1 MLAMKYVYGDYQDSS
16 RHIMFVLVCFISA
29 ILAVKEYNIITQKE
43 GIKRLRDYSTE
54 KNNLLAEKN
63 KMLTVT
69 MNNEI
74 RIATLSERN
83 RIAREI
89 HDNVG
94 HMLSRAILQLGAI
107 MTVYRKDTIYDNL
120 VPIKYS
126 LDTAMNNIRESVHDL
141 HKDGFNV
148 KETAES
154 ILSALG
160 NYDIDPDFEAEIE
173 ALMEK
178 KHYDMVFTVNYF
190 ALISNTCQKMGVK
203 YVSWTCDN
211 PLISMYHISVFND
224 CNYIFTFDK
233 TNYLEFKEMGV
244 KHIWYL
250 PLAVDVDRIDMILQ
264 KSEDSV
270 KYRGDIAFV
279 GSLYER
285 NSYDKIKNRLP
296 EYLRGYFDAVMEA
309 QLNISGANIVEPMLT
324 TNILEQLQEYFQLE
338 KSEGSFSD
346 LGLIFQTTVLGFKIA
361 EIERRRALIELSK
374 HYRVNVY
381 SNSDVS
387 DLLRIQYCGSVDY
400 WSEMPKVFR
409 MSKINLNFTIPNIKS
424 GIPLRIWD
432 VLGCGGF
439 LLTNYQ
445 AEIPYYFKEGEDLVC
460 FDGLEDLCEKVGYY
474 LEHEE
479 ERKRIA
485 WNGYHKVREKH
496 SYIERIHTILDTVA
510 GEDAK

>member
-1 MLAMKYVYGDYQDSS
+1 M
-16 RHIMFVLVCFISA
+16 HILMYRWKA
-29 ILAVKEYNIITQKE
+29 YNY
-43 GIKRLRDYSTE
+43 RDIEQTFLLLGHTVDNIEQELGSYDVSPEFERVIEE
-54 KNNLLAEKN
+54 K
-63 KMLTVT
+63 
-69 MNNEI
+69 I
-74 RIATLSERN
+74 RGT
-83 RIAREI
+83 
-89 HDNVG
+89 
-94 HMLSRAILQLGAI
+94 
-107 MTVYRKDTIYDNL
+107 
-120 VPIKYS
+120 
-126 LDTAMNNIRESVHDL
+126 
-141 HKDGFNV
+141 
-148 KETAES
+148 
-154 ILSALG
+154 
-160 NYDIDPDFEAEIE
+160 
-173 ALMEK
+173 
-178 KHYDMVFTVNYF
+178 HYDMVFTVNYF
-190 ALISNTCQKMGVK
+190 PLISNVCERTGVK

-211 PLISMYHISVFND
+211 PLISMYHESVFHA

-233 TNYLEFKEMGV
+233 TNYLEFRGMGV

-250 PLAVDVDRIDMILQ
+250 PLAVDTERMDALLGAPEKPERRNATQD
-264 KSEDSV
+264 SEMQ
-270 KYRGDIAFV
+270 KYRGDVAFV

>member
-1 MLAMKYVYGDYQDSS
+1 MYRWKA
-16 RHIMFVLVCFISA
+16 
-29 ILAVKEYNIITQKE
+29 YNY
-43 GIKRLRDYSTE
+43 RDIEQTFLLLGHTVDNIEQELGSYDVSPEFERVIEE
-54 KNNLLAEKN
+54 K
-63 KMLTVT
+63 
-69 MNNEI
+69 I
-74 RIATLSERN
+74 RGT
-83 RIAREI
+83 
-89 HDNVG
+89 
-94 HMLSRAILQLGAI
+94 
-107 MTVYRKDTIYDNL
+107 
-120 VPIKYS
+120 
-126 LDTAMNNIRESVHDL
+126 
-141 HKDGFNV
+141 
-148 KETAES
+148 
-154 ILSALG
+154 
-160 NYDIDPDFEAEIE
+160 
-173 ALMEK
+173 
-178 KHYDMVFTVNYF
+178 HYDMVFTVNYF
-190 ALISNTCQKMGVK
+190 PLISNVCERTGVN

-211 PLISMYHISVFND
+211 PLISMYHESVFHA

-233 TNYLEFKEMGV
+233 TNYLEFRGMGV

-250 PLAVDVDRIDMILQ
+250 PLAVDTERMDALLGAPEETGRRKAAQDPEMQ
-264 KSEDSV
+264 
-270 KYRGDIAFV
+270 KYRGDVAFV

-285 NSYDKIKNRLP
+285 NSYDKIKSRLP

-374 HYRVNVY
+374 HYKVNVY
-381 SNSDVS
+381 SNSNVS

>member
-1 MLAMKYVYGDYQDSS
+1 M
-16 RHIMFVLVCFISA
+16 HILMYRWKA
-29 ILAVKEYNIITQKE
+29 YNY
-43 GIKRLRDYSTE
+43 RDIEQTFLLLGHTVDNIEQELGSYDVSPEFERVIEE
-54 KNNLLAEKN
+54 K
-63 KMLTVT
+63 
-69 MNNEI
+69 I
-74 RIATLSERN
+74 RGT
-83 RIAREI
+83 
-89 HDNVG
+89 
-94 HMLSRAILQLGAI
+94 
-107 MTVYRKDTIYDNL
+107 
-120 VPIKYS
+120 
-126 LDTAMNNIRESVHDL
+126 
-141 HKDGFNV
+141 
-148 KETAES
+148 
-154 ILSALG
+154 
-160 NYDIDPDFEAEIE
+160 
-173 ALMEK
+173 
-178 KHYDMVFTVNYF
+178 HYDMVFTVNYF
-190 ALISNTCQKMGVK
+190 PLISNVCERTGVK
-203 YVSWTCDN
+203 YISWTCDN
-211 PLISMYHISVFND
+211 PLISMYHESVFHA

-233 TNYLEFKEMGV
+233 TNYLEFRGMGV

-250 PLAVDVDRIDMILQ
+250 PLAVDTERMDALLGAPEEARRWKAAQDPEMR
-264 KSEDSV
+264 
-270 KYRGDIAFV
+270 KYRGDVAFV

-460 FDGLEDLCEKVGYY
+460 FDSLEDLCEKVGYY

-485 WNGYHKVREKH
+485 WNGYRKVREKH
-496 SYIERIHTILDTVA
+496 SYIERIRTILDTVA
-510 GEDAK
+510 CEDAK

>member
-1 MLAMKYVYGDYQDSS
+1 M
-16 RHIMFVLVCFISA
+16 HILMYRWKA
-29 ILAVKEYNIITQKE
+29 YNY
-43 GIKRLRDYSTE
+43 RDIEQTFLLLGYTVDNIEQELGSYDVSPEFERVIEE
-54 KNNLLAEKN
+54 K
-63 KMLTVT
+63 
-69 MNNEI
+69 I
-74 RIATLSERN
+74 RGT
-83 RIAREI
+83 
-89 HDNVG
+89 
-94 HMLSRAILQLGAI
+94 
-107 MTVYRKDTIYDNL
+107 
-120 VPIKYS
+120 
-126 LDTAMNNIRESVHDL
+126 
-141 HKDGFNV
+141 
-148 KETAES
+148 
-154 ILSALG
+154 
-160 NYDIDPDFEAEIE
+160 
-173 ALMEK
+173 
-178 KHYDMVFTVNYF
+178 HYDMVFTVNYF
-190 ALISNTCQKMGVK
+190 PLISNVCERTGVK

-211 PLISMYHISVFND
+211 PLISMYHESVFHD

-233 TNYLEFKEMGV
+233 TNYLEFRGMGV

-250 PLAVDVDRIDMILQ
+250 PLAVDTERMDALLGVPEEVRTAGAAHEGMKTAGTVPEEIGTA
-264 KSEDSV
+264 ESV
-270 KYRGDIAFV
+270 PAEIGKAGRRKAAQDPEMQKYRGDVAFV

-338 KSEGSFSD
+338 KSDGSFSD

-374 HYRVNVY
+374 HYKVNVY

-445 AEIPYYFKEGEDLVC
+445 AEIPYYFNEGEDLVC

-485 WNGYHKVREKH
+485 WNGYRKVREKH

-510 GEDAK
+510 CEDAK

>member
-1 MLAMKYVYGDYQDSS
+1 M
-16 RHIMFVLVCFISA
+16 HILMYRWKA
-29 ILAVKEYNIITQKE
+29 YNY
-43 GIKRLRDYSTE
+43 RDIEQTFLLLGHTVDNIEQELGSYDVSPEFERVIEE
-54 KNNLLAEKN
+54 K
-63 KMLTVT
+63 
-69 MNNEI
+69 I
-74 RIATLSERN
+74 RGT
-83 RIAREI
+83 
-89 HDNVG
+89 
-94 HMLSRAILQLGAI
+94 
-107 MTVYRKDTIYDNL
+107 
-120 VPIKYS
+120 
-126 LDTAMNNIRESVHDL
+126 
-141 HKDGFNV
+141 
-148 KETAES
+148 
-154 ILSALG
+154 
-160 NYDIDPDFEAEIE
+160 
-173 ALMEK
+173 
-178 KHYDMVFTVNYF
+178 HYDMVFTVNYF
-190 ALISNTCQKMGVK
+190 PLISNVCERTGVK

-211 PLISMYHISVFND
+211 PLISMYHESVFHD

-233 TNYLEFKEMGV
+233 TNYLEFRGMGV

-250 PLAVDVDRIDMILQ
+250 PLAVDTERMDALLGAPEKAGRRKVAQDPEMQ
-264 KSEDSV
+264 
-270 KYRGDIAFV
+270 KYRGDVAFV

-374 HYRVNVY
+374 RYKVNVY

-485 WNGYHKVREKH
+485 WNGYRKVREKH
-496 SYIERIHTILDTVA
+496 SYIERIRTILDTVA

>member
-1 MLAMKYVYGDYQDSS
+1 M
-16 RHIMFVLVCFISA
+16 HILMYRWKA
-29 ILAVKEYNIITQKE
+29 YNY
-43 GIKRLRDYSTE
+43 RDIEQTFLLLGHTVDNIEQELGSYDVSPEFERVIEE
-54 KNNLLAEKN
+54 K
-63 KMLTVT
+63 
-69 MNNEI
+69 I
-74 RIATLSERN
+74 RGT
-83 RIAREI
+83 
-89 HDNVG
+89 
-94 HMLSRAILQLGAI
+94 
-107 MTVYRKDTIYDNL
+107 
-120 VPIKYS
+120 
-126 LDTAMNNIRESVHDL
+126 
-141 HKDGFNV
+141 
-148 KETAES
+148 
-154 ILSALG
+154 
-160 NYDIDPDFEAEIE
+160 
-173 ALMEK
+173 
-178 KHYDMVFTVNYF
+178 HYDMVFTVNYF
-190 ALISNTCQKMGVK
+190 PLISNVCERTGVK

-211 PLISMYHISVFND
+211 PLISMYHESVFHA

-233 TNYLEFKEMGV
+233 TNYLEFRGMGV

-250 PLAVDVDRIDMILQ
+250 PLAVDTERMDALLGAPEKPERRNATQD
-264 KSEDSV
+264 SEMR
-270 KYRGDIAFV
+270 KYRGDVAFV

-460 FDGLEDLCEKVGYY
+460 FDSLEDLCEKVGYY

-496 SYIERIHTILDTVA
+496 SYIERIRTILDTVA

>member
-1 MLAMKYVYGDYQDSS
+1 M
-16 RHIMFVLVCFISA
+16 HILMYRWKA
-29 ILAVKEYNIITQKE
+29 YNY
-43 GIKRLRDYSTE
+43 RDIEQTFLLLGYTVDNIEQELGSYDVSPEFERVIEE
-54 KNNLLAEKN
+54 K
-63 KMLTVT
+63 
-69 MNNEI
+69 I
-74 RIATLSERN
+74 RGT
-83 RIAREI
+83 
-89 HDNVG
+89 
-94 HMLSRAILQLGAI
+94 
-107 MTVYRKDTIYDNL
+107 
-120 VPIKYS
+120 
-126 LDTAMNNIRESVHDL
+126 
-141 HKDGFNV
+141 
-148 KETAES
+148 
-154 ILSALG
+154 
-160 NYDIDPDFEAEIE
+160 
-173 ALMEK
+173 
-178 KHYDMVFTVNYF
+178 HYDMVFTVNYF
-190 ALISNTCQKMGVK
+190 PLISNVCERTGVK

-211 PLISMYHISVFND
+211 PLISMYHESVFHD

-233 TNYLEFKEMGV
+233 TNYLEFRGMGV

-250 PLAVDVDRIDMILQ
+250 PLAVDTERMDALLGAPEEVRTAGAAHEGMKTAGTVPEEIGTA
-264 KSEDSV
+264 ESV
-270 KYRGDIAFV
+270 PAEIGKAGRRKAAQDPEMQKYRGDVAFV

-338 KSEGSFSD
+338 KSDGSFSD

-374 HYRVNVY
+374 HYKVNVY

-424 GIPLRIWD
+424 GIPLHIWD

-445 AEIPYYFKEGEDLVC
+445 AEIPYYFNEGEDLVC
-460 FDGLEDLCEKVGYY
+460 FDGPEDLCEKVGYY

-485 WNGYHKVREKH
+485 WNGYRKVREKH
-496 SYIERIHTILDTVA
+496 SYIERIRTILDTVA
-510 GEDAK
+510 CEDAK

>member
-1 MLAMKYVYGDYQDSS
+1 M
-16 RHIMFVLVCFISA
+16 HILMYRWKA
-29 ILAVKEYNIITQKE
+29 YNY
-43 GIKRLRDYSTE
+43 RDIEQTFLLLGHTVDNIEQELGSYDVSPEFERVIEE
-54 KNNLLAEKN
+54 K
-63 KMLTVT
+63 
-69 MNNEI
+69 I
-74 RIATLSERN
+74 RGT
-83 RIAREI
+83 
-89 HDNVG
+89 
-94 HMLSRAILQLGAI
+94 
-107 MTVYRKDTIYDNL
+107 
-120 VPIKYS
+120 
-126 LDTAMNNIRESVHDL
+126 
-141 HKDGFNV
+141 
-148 KETAES
+148 
-154 ILSALG
+154 
-160 NYDIDPDFEAEIE
+160 
-173 ALMEK
+173 
-178 KHYDMVFTVNYF
+178 HYDMVFTVNYF
-190 ALISNTCQKMGVK
+190 PLISNVCERTGVK

-211 PLISMYHISVFND
+211 PLISMYHESVFHD

-233 TNYLEFKEMGV
+233 TNYLEFRGMGV

-250 PLAVDVDRIDMILQ
+250 PLAVDTERMDALLGVPEEVGRWKVAQDPEMQ
-264 KSEDSV
+264 
-270 KYRGDIAFV
+270 KYRGDVAFV

-285 NSYDKIKNRLP
+285 NSYDKIKSRLP

-374 HYRVNVY
+374 HYKVNVY

-409 MSKINLNFTIPNIKS
+409 MSKINLNFTIPNIKR

-485 WNGYHKVREKH
+485 WNGYRKVREKH
-496 SYIERIHTILDTVA
+496 SYIERIRTILDTVA
-510 GEDAK
+510 GEDTK

>member
-1 MLAMKYVYGDYQDSS
+1 M
-16 RHIMFVLVCFISA
+16 HILMYRWKA
-29 ILAVKEYNIITQKE
+29 YNY
-43 GIKRLRDYSTE
+43 RDIEQTFLLLGHTVDNIEQELGSYDVSPEFERVIEE
-54 KNNLLAEKN
+54 K
-63 KMLTVT
+63 
-69 MNNEI
+69 I
-74 RIATLSERN
+74 RGT
-83 RIAREI
+83 
-89 HDNVG
+89 
-94 HMLSRAILQLGAI
+94 
-107 MTVYRKDTIYDNL
+107 
-120 VPIKYS
+120 
-126 LDTAMNNIRESVHDL
+126 
-141 HKDGFNV
+141 
-148 KETAES
+148 
-154 ILSALG
+154 
-160 NYDIDPDFEAEIE
+160 
-173 ALMEK
+173 
-178 KHYDMVFTVNYF
+178 HYDMVFTVNYF
-190 ALISNTCQKMGVK
+190 PLISNVCERTGVK

-211 PLISMYHISVFND
+211 PLISMYHESVFHD

-233 TNYLEFKEMGV
+233 TNYLEFRGMGV

-250 PLAVDVDRIDMILQ
+250 PLAVDTERMDALLGVPEEVGRWKVAQDPEMQ
-264 KSEDSV
+264 
-270 KYRGDIAFV
+270 KYRGDVAFV

-424 GIPLRIWD
+424 GIPLRNWD

-474 LEHEE
+474 LEHKE

-485 WNGYHKVREKH
+485 WNGYRKVREKH
-496 SYIERIHTILDTVA
+496 SYIERIRTILDTVA

>member
-1 MLAMKYVYGDYQDSS
+1 M
-16 RHIMFVLVCFISA
+16 HILMYRWKA
-29 ILAVKEYNIITQKE
+29 YNY
-43 GIKRLRDYSTE
+43 RDIEQTFLLLGHTVDNIEQELGSYDVSPEFERVIEE
-54 KNNLLAEKN
+54 K
-63 KMLTVT
+63 
-69 MNNEI
+69 I
-74 RIATLSERN
+74 RGT
-83 RIAREI
+83 
-89 HDNVG
+89 
-94 HMLSRAILQLGAI
+94 
-107 MTVYRKDTIYDNL
+107 
-120 VPIKYS
+120 
-126 LDTAMNNIRESVHDL
+126 
-141 HKDGFNV
+141 
-148 KETAES
+148 
-154 ILSALG
+154 
-160 NYDIDPDFEAEIE
+160 
-173 ALMEK
+173 
-178 KHYDMVFTVNYF
+178 HYDMVFTVNYF
-190 ALISNTCQKMGVK
+190 PLISNVCERTGVK

-211 PLISMYHISVFND
+211 PLISMYHESVFHA

-233 TNYLEFKEMGV
+233 TNYLEFRGMGV

-250 PLAVDVDRIDMILQ
+250 PLAVDTERMDALLGAPEKPERRNATQD
-264 KSEDSV
+264 SEMR
-270 KYRGDIAFV
+270 KYRGDVAFV

-374 HYRVNVY
+374 HYKVNVY

-460 FDGLEDLCEKVGYY
+460 FDSLEDLCEKVGYY

-479 ERKRIA
+479 ERKQIA
-485 WNGYHKVREKH
+485 WNGYRKVREKH
-496 SYIERIHTILDTVA
+496 SYIERIRTILDTVA
-510 GEDAK
+510 CEDAK

>member
-1 MLAMKYVYGDYQDSS
+1 M
-16 RHIMFVLVCFISA
+16 HILMYRWKA
-29 ILAVKEYNIITQKE
+29 YNY
-43 GIKRLRDYSTE
+43 RDIEQTFLLLGHTVDNIEQELGSYDVSPEFERVIEE
-54 KNNLLAEKN
+54 K
-63 KMLTVT
+63 
-69 MNNEI
+69 I
-74 RIATLSERN
+74 RGT
-83 RIAREI
+83 
-89 HDNVG
+89 
-94 HMLSRAILQLGAI
+94 
-107 MTVYRKDTIYDNL
+107 
-120 VPIKYS
+120 
-126 LDTAMNNIRESVHDL
+126 
-141 HKDGFNV
+141 
-148 KETAES
+148 
-154 ILSALG
+154 
-160 NYDIDPDFEAEIE
+160 
-173 ALMEK
+173 
-178 KHYDMVFTVNYF
+178 HYDMVFTVNYF
-190 ALISNTCQKMGVK
+190 PLISNVCERTGVK

-211 PLISMYHISVFND
+211 PLISMYHESVFHD

-233 TNYLEFKEMGV
+233 TNYLEFREMGV

-250 PLAVDVDRIDMILQ
+250 PLAVDTERMDALLGVPEEAGRRKAAQDTEMQ
-264 KSEDSV
+264 
-270 KYRGDIAFV
+270 KYRGDVAFV

-374 HYRVNVY
+374 HYKVNVY

-485 WNGYHKVREKH
+485 WNGYRKVREKH

>member
-1 MLAMKYVYGDYQDSS
+1 M
-16 RHIMFVLVCFISA
+16 HILMYRWKA
-29 ILAVKEYNIITQKE
+29 YNY
-43 GIKRLRDYSTE
+43 RDIEQTFLLLGHTVDNIEQELGSYDVSPEFERVIEE
-54 KNNLLAEKN
+54 K
-63 KMLTVT
+63 
-69 MNNEI
+69 I
-74 RIATLSERN
+74 RGT
-83 RIAREI
+83 
-89 HDNVG
+89 
-94 HMLSRAILQLGAI
+94 
-107 MTVYRKDTIYDNL
+107 
-120 VPIKYS
+120 
-126 LDTAMNNIRESVHDL
+126 
-141 HKDGFNV
+141 
-148 KETAES
+148 
-154 ILSALG
+154 
-160 NYDIDPDFEAEIE
+160 
-173 ALMEK
+173 
-178 KHYDMVFTVNYF
+178 HYDMVFTVNYF
-190 ALISNTCQKMGVK
+190 PLISNVCERTGVK

-211 PLISMYHISVFND
+211 PLISMYHESVFHD

-233 TNYLEFKEMGV
+233 TNYLEFRGMGV

-250 PLAVDVDRIDMILQ
+250 PLAVDTERMDALLGVPEKPERRNATQD
-264 KSEDSV
+264 SEMR
-270 KYRGDIAFV
+270 KYRGDVAFV

-485 WNGYHKVREKH
+485 WNGYRKVREKH
-496 SYIERIHTILDTVA
+496 SYIERIRTILDTVA

>member
-1 MLAMKYVYGDYQDSS
+1 M
-16 RHIMFVLVCFISA
+16 HILMYRWKA
-29 ILAVKEYNIITQKE
+29 YNY
-43 GIKRLRDYSTE
+43 RDIEQTFLLLGHTVDNIEQELGSYDVSPEFERVIEE
-54 KNNLLAEKN
+54 K
-63 KMLTVT
+63 
-69 MNNEI
+69 I
-74 RIATLSERN
+74 RGT
-83 RIAREI
+83 
-89 HDNVG
+89 
-94 HMLSRAILQLGAI
+94 
-107 MTVYRKDTIYDNL
+107 
-120 VPIKYS
+120 
-126 LDTAMNNIRESVHDL
+126 
-141 HKDGFNV
+141 
-148 KETAES
+148 
-154 ILSALG
+154 
-160 NYDIDPDFEAEIE
+160 
-173 ALMEK
+173 
-178 KHYDMVFTVNYF
+178 HYDMVFTVNYF
-190 ALISNTCQKMGVK
+190 PLISNVCERTGVK

-211 PLISMYHISVFND
+211 PLISMYHESVFHD

-233 TNYLEFKEMGV
+233 TNYLEFRGMGV

-250 PLAVDVDRIDMILQ
+250 PLAVDTERMDALLGAPEKAGRRKAAQDPEMQ
-264 KSEDSV
+264 
-270 KYRGDIAFV
+270 KYRGDVAFV

>member
-1 MLAMKYVYGDYQDSS
+1 M
-16 RHIMFVLVCFISA
+16 HILMYRWKA
-29 ILAVKEYNIITQKE
+29 YNY
-43 GIKRLRDYSTE
+43 RDIEQTFLLLGHTVDNIEQELGSYDVSPEFERVIEE
-54 KNNLLAEKN
+54 K
-63 KMLTVT
+63 
-69 MNNEI
+69 I
-74 RIATLSERN
+74 RGT
-83 RIAREI
+83 
-89 HDNVG
+89 
-94 HMLSRAILQLGAI
+94 
-107 MTVYRKDTIYDNL
+107 
-120 VPIKYS
+120 
-126 LDTAMNNIRESVHDL
+126 
-141 HKDGFNV
+141 
-148 KETAES
+148 
-154 ILSALG
+154 
-160 NYDIDPDFEAEIE
+160 
-173 ALMEK
+173 
-178 KHYDMVFTVNYF
+178 HYDMVFTVNYF
-190 ALISNTCQKMGVK
+190 PLISNVCERTGVK

-211 PLISMYHISVFND
+211 PLISMYHESVFHA

-233 TNYLEFKEMGV
+233 TNYLEFRGMGV

-250 PLAVDVDRIDMILQ
+250 PLAVDTERMDALLGAPEKPERRNATQD
-264 KSEDSV
+264 SEMR
-270 KYRGDIAFV
+270 KYRGDVAFV

-374 HYRVNVY
+374 HYKVNVY

-460 FDGLEDLCEKVGYY
+460 FDGLEDLCEKVGSY
-474 LEHEE
+474 LEHKE

-485 WNGYHKVREKH
+485 WNGYRKVREKH
-496 SYIERIHTILDTVA
+496 SYIERIRTILDTVA

>member
-1 MLAMKYVYGDYQDSS
+1 M
-16 RHIMFVLVCFISA
+16 HILMYRWKA
-29 ILAVKEYNIITQKE
+29 YNY
-43 GIKRLRDYSTE
+43 RDIEQTFLLLGHTVDNIEQELGSYDVSPEFERVIEE
-54 KNNLLAEKN
+54 K
-63 KMLTVT
+63 
-69 MNNEI
+69 I
-74 RIATLSERN
+74 RGT
-83 RIAREI
+83 
-89 HDNVG
+89 
-94 HMLSRAILQLGAI
+94 
-107 MTVYRKDTIYDNL
+107 
-120 VPIKYS
+120 
-126 LDTAMNNIRESVHDL
+126 
-141 HKDGFNV
+141 
-148 KETAES
+148 
-154 ILSALG
+154 
-160 NYDIDPDFEAEIE
+160 
-173 ALMEK
+173 
-178 KHYDMVFTVNYF
+178 HYDMVFTVNYF
-190 ALISNTCQKMGVK
+190 PLISNVCERTGVN

-211 PLISMYHISVFND
+211 PLISMYHESVFHA

-233 TNYLEFKEMGV
+233 TNYLEFRGMGV

-250 PLAVDVDRIDMILQ
+250 PLAVDTERMAALLGAPEETGRRKAAQDPEMQ
-264 KSEDSV
+264 
-270 KYRGDIAFV
+270 KYRGDVAFV

-285 NSYDKIKNRLP
+285 NSYDKIKSRLP

-374 HYRVNVY
+374 HYKVNVY

-485 WNGYHKVREKH
+485 WNGYRKVREKH
-496 SYIERIHTILDTVA
+496 SYIERIRTILDTVA

>member
-1 MLAMKYVYGDYQDSS
+1 MHMGEDGSGKCKLL
-16 RHIMFVLVCFISA
+16 R
-29 ILAVKEYNIITQKE
+29 AVRRTKAVSLCAQYCKAYNY
-43 GIKRLRDYSTE
+43 RDIEQTFLLLGHTVDNIEQELGSYDVSPEFERVIEE
-54 KNNLLAEKN
+54 K
-63 KMLTVT
+63 
-69 MNNEI
+69 I
-74 RIATLSERN
+74 RGT
-83 RIAREI
+83 
-89 HDNVG
+89 
-94 HMLSRAILQLGAI
+94 
-107 MTVYRKDTIYDNL
+107 
-120 VPIKYS
+120 
-126 LDTAMNNIRESVHDL
+126 
-141 HKDGFNV
+141 
-148 KETAES
+148 
-154 ILSALG
+154 
-160 NYDIDPDFEAEIE
+160 
-173 ALMEK
+173 
-178 KHYDMVFTVNYF
+178 HYDMVFTVNYF
-190 ALISNTCQKMGVK
+190 PLISNVCERTGVK

-211 PLISMYHISVFND
+211 PLISMYHESVFHD

-233 TNYLEFKEMGV
+233 TNYLEFRGMGV

-250 PLAVDVDRIDMILQ
+250 PLAVDTERMDALLGVPEEVGRWKVAQDPEMQ
-264 KSEDSV
+264 
-270 KYRGDIAFV
+270 KYRGDVAFV

-285 NSYDKIKNRLP
+285 NSYDKIKSRLP

-374 HYRVNVY
+374 HYKVNVY

-485 WNGYHKVREKH
+485 WNGYRKVREKH
-496 SYIERIHTILDTVA
+496 SYIERIRTILDTVA
-510 GEDAK
+510 GEDTK

>member
-1 MLAMKYVYGDYQDSS
+1 M
-16 RHIMFVLVCFISA
+16 HILMYRWKA
-29 ILAVKEYNIITQKE
+29 YNY
-43 GIKRLRDYSTE
+43 RDIEQTFLLLGHTVDNIEQELGSYDVSPEFERVIEE
-54 KNNLLAEKN
+54 K
-63 KMLTVT
+63 
-69 MNNEI
+69 I
-74 RIATLSERN
+74 RGT
-83 RIAREI
+83 
-89 HDNVG
+89 
-94 HMLSRAILQLGAI
+94 
-107 MTVYRKDTIYDNL
+107 
-120 VPIKYS
+120 
-126 LDTAMNNIRESVHDL
+126 
-141 HKDGFNV
+141 
-148 KETAES
+148 
-154 ILSALG
+154 
-160 NYDIDPDFEAEIE
+160 
-173 ALMEK
+173 
-178 KHYDMVFTVNYF
+178 HYDMVFTVNYF
-190 ALISNTCQKMGVK
+190 PLISNVCERTGVK

-211 PLISMYHISVFND
+211 PLISMYHESVFHD

-233 TNYLEFKEMGV
+233 TNYLEFRGMGV

-250 PLAVDVDRIDMILQ
+250 PLAVDTERMDALLGAPEKAGRRKVAQDPEMQ
-264 KSEDSV
+264 
-270 KYRGDIAFV
+270 KYRGDVAFV

-285 NSYDKIKNRLP
+285 NSYDRIKNRLP

-496 SYIERIHTILDTVA
+496 SYIERIRTILDTVA

>member
-1 MLAMKYVYGDYQDSS
+1 M
-16 RHIMFVLVCFISA
+16 HILMYRWKA
-29 ILAVKEYNIITQKE
+29 YNY
-43 GIKRLRDYSTE
+43 RDIEQTFLLLGHTVDNIEQELGSYDVSPGFERVIEE
-54 KNNLLAEKN
+54 K
-63 KMLTVT
+63 
-69 MNNEI
+69 I
-74 RIATLSERN
+74 RGT
-83 RIAREI
+83 
-89 HDNVG
+89 
-94 HMLSRAILQLGAI
+94 
-107 MTVYRKDTIYDNL
+107 
-120 VPIKYS
+120 
-126 LDTAMNNIRESVHDL
+126 
-141 HKDGFNV
+141 
-148 KETAES
+148 
-154 ILSALG
+154 
-160 NYDIDPDFEAEIE
+160 
-173 ALMEK
+173 
-178 KHYDMVFTVNYF
+178 HYDMVFTVNYF
-190 ALISNTCQKMGVK
+190 PLISNVCERTGVK

-211 PLISMYHISVFND
+211 PLISMYHESVFHD

-233 TNYLEFKEMGV
+233 TNYLEFRGMGV

-250 PLAVDVDRIDMILQ
+250 PLAVDTERMDALLGAPEEVGTVGDEEAGSAPEEAGTTGIAHEGM
-264 KSEDSV
+264 KTAGAVSEEIGTAESV
-270 KYRGDIAFV
+270 LAEIGKAGRRKAAQDTEMQKYRGDVAFV

-338 KSEGSFSD
+338 KSDGSFSD

-445 AEIPYYFKEGEDLVC
+445 AEIPYYFNEGEDLVC

-485 WNGYHKVREKH
+485 WNGYRKVREKH
-496 SYIERIHTILDTVA
+496 SYIERIRTILDTVA
-510 GEDAK
+510 GEDTK

>member
-1 MLAMKYVYGDYQDSS
+1 M
-16 RHIMFVLVCFISA
+16 HILMYRWKA
-29 ILAVKEYNIITQKE
+29 YNY
-43 GIKRLRDYSTE
+43 RDIEQTFLLLGHTVDNIEQELGSYDVSPEFERVIEE
-54 KNNLLAEKN
+54 K
-63 KMLTVT
+63 
-69 MNNEI
+69 I
-74 RIATLSERN
+74 RGT
-83 RIAREI
+83 
-89 HDNVG
+89 
-94 HMLSRAILQLGAI
+94 
-107 MTVYRKDTIYDNL
+107 
-120 VPIKYS
+120 
-126 LDTAMNNIRESVHDL
+126 
-141 HKDGFNV
+141 
-148 KETAES
+148 
-154 ILSALG
+154 
-160 NYDIDPDFEAEIE
+160 
-173 ALMEK
+173 
-178 KHYDMVFTVNYF
+178 HYDMVFTVNYF
-190 ALISNTCQKMGVK
+190 PLISNVCERTGVK
-203 YVSWTCDN
+203 YISWTCDN
-211 PLISMYHISVFND
+211 PLISMYHESVFHA

-233 TNYLEFKEMGV
+233 TNYLEFRGMGV

-250 PLAVDVDRIDMILQ
+250 PLAVDTERMDALLGAPEEAGRWKAAQDPEMR
-264 KSEDSV
+264 
-270 KYRGDIAFV
+270 KYRGDVAFV

-485 WNGYHKVREKH
+485 WNGYRKVREKH

-510 GEDAK
+510 CEDAK

>member
-1 MLAMKYVYGDYQDSS
+1 M
-16 RHIMFVLVCFISA
+16 HILMYRWKA
-29 ILAVKEYNIITQKE
+29 YNY
-43 GIKRLRDYSTE
+43 RDIEQTFLLLGHTVDNIEQELGSYDVSPEFERVIEE
-54 KNNLLAEKN
+54 K
-63 KMLTVT
+63 
-69 MNNEI
+69 I
-74 RIATLSERN
+74 RGT
-83 RIAREI
+83 
-89 HDNVG
+89 
-94 HMLSRAILQLGAI
+94 
-107 MTVYRKDTIYDNL
+107 
-120 VPIKYS
+120 
-126 LDTAMNNIRESVHDL
+126 
-141 HKDGFNV
+141 
-148 KETAES
+148 
-154 ILSALG
+154 
-160 NYDIDPDFEAEIE
+160 
-173 ALMEK
+173 
-178 KHYDMVFTVNYF
+178 HYDMVFTVNYF
-190 ALISNTCQKMGVK
+190 PLISNVCERTGVK

-211 PLISMYHISVFND
+211 PLISMYHESVFHA

-233 TNYLEFKEMGV
+233 TNYLEFRGMGV

-250 PLAVDVDRIDMILQ
+250 PLAVDTERMDALLGAPEKPERRNATQD
-264 KSEDSV
+264 SEMR
-270 KYRGDIAFV
+270 KYRGDVAFV

-324 TNILEQLQEYFQLE
+324 MNILEQLQEYFQLE

-460 FDGLEDLCEKVGYY
+460 FDSLEDLCEKVGYY

-485 WNGYHKVREKH
+485 WNGYRKVREKH
-496 SYIERIHTILDTVA
+496 SYIERIRTILDTVA

>member
-1 MLAMKYVYGDYQDSS
+1 M
-16 RHIMFVLVCFISA
+16 HILMYRWKA
-29 ILAVKEYNIITQKE
+29 YNY
-43 GIKRLRDYSTE
+43 RDIEQTFLLLGHTVDNIEQELGSYDVSPEFERVIEE
-54 KNNLLAEKN
+54 K
-63 KMLTVT
+63 
-69 MNNEI
+69 I
-74 RIATLSERN
+74 RGT
-83 RIAREI
+83 
-89 HDNVG
+89 
-94 HMLSRAILQLGAI
+94 
-107 MTVYRKDTIYDNL
+107 
-120 VPIKYS
+120 
-126 LDTAMNNIRESVHDL
+126 
-141 HKDGFNV
+141 
-148 KETAES
+148 
-154 ILSALG
+154 
-160 NYDIDPDFEAEIE
+160 
-173 ALMEK
+173 
-178 KHYDMVFTVNYF
+178 HYDMVFTVNYF
-190 ALISNTCQKMGVK
+190 PLISNVCERTGVK

-211 PLISMYHISVFND
+211 PLISMYHESVFHA

-233 TNYLEFKEMGV
+233 TNYLEFRGMGV

-250 PLAVDVDRIDMILQ
+250 PLAVDTERMDALLGAPEKPERRNATQD
-264 KSEDSV
+264 SEMR
-270 KYRGDIAFV
+270 KYSGDVAFV

-324 TNILEQLQEYFQLE
+324 THILEQLQEYFQLE

-374 HYRVNVY
+374 HYKVNVY

-485 WNGYHKVREKH
+485 WNGYRKVREKH

-510 GEDAK
+510 CEDAK